1 MRLQL
6 PEQEEVHTVHI
17 ILMNLTCNLSVLKSQ
32 DSDQISH
39 QRFTIIYISSCR
51 AQARANLHVPR
62 LYPSLISSST
72 WKQ

>member
-6 PEQEEVHTVHI
+6 PEQEEVPTVHI

-39 QRFTIIYISSCR
+39 QHFIITFLSFCR
-51 AQARANLHVPR
+51 AQAQANLHATH
-62 LYPSLISSST
+62 IIFN
-72 WKQ
+72 

>member
-17 ILMNLTCNLSVLKSQ
+17 ILMNLTCKLSVLKSQ

-39 QRFTIIYISSCR
+39 QHFIIIYIS
-51 AQARANLHVPR
+51 
-62 LYPSLISSST
+62 
-72 WKQ
+72 